1 MAAADPYPGH
11 MIEMSGRQEQTVRV
25 PYLQLVPSPSRQRR
39 ELRPLRAVVFLPPGT
54 PAAAR
59 WTDACGEY
67 IQRCGYQL
75 AAVCGTWKDA
85 IRLIFDDQA
94 DVVVVGRRD
103 QLPPDRT
110 PRLEAVTDATPAG
123 ENHRRPQRRR

>member
-1 MAAADPYPGH
+1 MTG
-11 MIEMSGRQEQTVRV
+11 GRQEQTARI
-25 PYLQLVPSPSRQRR
+25 PHLRLVPPLPTPRERR

-59 WTDACGEY
+59 WTDACSEY
-67 IQRCGYQL
+67 IQRRGYRL
-75 AAVCGTWKDA
+75 AAVVSAWKDVVH
-85 IRLIFDDQA
+85 LLFGDEA

-110 PRLEAVTDATPAG
+110 PRLDVVVEEKPDSPPAR
-123 ENHRRPQRRR
+123 RRPKRL